1 MTAEWEGVSGMGK
14 ESAAPGARYS
24 WGHGTQAEED
34 KATNPRDPRLLRPDH
49 TTRKGVWRKK
59 QNTQTKTPQH
69 TEVG

>member
-1 MTAEWEGVSGMGK
+1 MGK
-14 ESAAPGARYS
+14 ESAAPGARYG
-24 WGHGTQAEED
+24 WGHGTQAEEG
-34 KATNPRDPRLLRPDH
+34 KATNSLLRPDH